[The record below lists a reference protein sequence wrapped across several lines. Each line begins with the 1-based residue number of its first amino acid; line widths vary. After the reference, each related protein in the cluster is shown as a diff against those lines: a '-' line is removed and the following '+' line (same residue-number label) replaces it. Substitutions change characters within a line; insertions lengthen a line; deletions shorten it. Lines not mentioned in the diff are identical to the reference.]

1 MSTSQAS
8 ENVGNVCTPLVSIVV
23 ASYNRRQLVGRTLA
37 SALNQSLQDLEVVVS
52 DDGSTDGTRQ
62 ILEGISDPR
71 LRVHFHSA
79 NVGVWANWATALR
92 MARGR
97 YIVFLGDDD
106 LLTPDFGFRL
116 SSFLDSSPDVSV
128 AFSDLRMVSIAGELL
143 HEISAPHRADNRHPP
158 KEVVSAIL
166 GSRIF
171 FGAAMFRREECL
183 TIWEQC
189 SPDGLVADW
198 GLILRLAQSPGFLAA
213 SVPDA
218 EYIKTSHSSQLGT
231 TQGGDVLRLLAELCE
246 RLAHQYPHSDLFR
259 PLSTESVLYRIGY
272 CRHLARSGDI
282 LGCRSRLWRLIQ
294 QHPGSFL
301 AWSQFLQSVLC
312 PWRLAV
318 VLESNS

>member
-1 MSTSQAS
+1 MSTSQTKA
-8 ENVGNVCTPLVSIVV
+8 NDGKACPPLVSIVV
-23 ASYNRRQLVGRTLA
+23 ATYNRRDLVGRTLT
-37 SALNQSLQDLEVVVS
+37 SALNQSLRDLEVVVS

-62 ILEGISDPR
+62 ILAGIADPR
-71 LRVHFHSA
+71 LRVHFHAA

-92 MARGR
+92 MAGGR

-106 LLTPDFGFRL
+106 ELTLNFIFQL

-143 HEISAPHRADNRHPP
+143 HKISAPHRADNRHPP
-158 KEVVSAIL
+158 MDVIMAIL

-171 FGAAMFRREECL
+171 FGAAMFRREQCL

-198 GLILRLAQSPGFLAA
+198 GLILRLAQLPGFVAA

-218 EYIKTSHSSQLGT
+218 EYIKTSHSSQLGS

-246 RLAHQYPHSDLFR
+246 RLAHQGPDGDLSR
-259 PLSTESVLYRIGY
+259 LLRAESLLYRIGY
-272 CRHLARSGDI
+272 CRHLARIGDI
-282 LGCRSRLWRLIQ
+282 TGCRSRLWSLVQ
-294 QHPGSFL
+294 QRPASLL
-301 AWSQFLQSVLC
+301 AWSQFLQSVFC
-312 PWRLAV
+312 PWRVAAAPD
-318 VLESNS
+318 SNS